1 MINNNN
7 SKRKQLEHNNK
18 QDTIIMMQ
26 SAFGGL
32 NVRVVMSVH
41 AGLYVLSLALLS
53 PAEQKMYSN

>member
-1 MINNNN
+1 
-7 SKRKQLEHNNK
+7 
-18 QDTIIMMQ
+18 MQ

-53 PAEQKMYSN
+53 PAEQKMHSN